1 MSLQSHDHV
10 ERIKHVRR
18 PKKSTAER
26 ARRQKEQKKRLVA
39 LGISQETAD
48 KLQPIEIRTLLK
60 RPLRAKQALKGKG
73 LAERPRTGRRAAAP
87 LPRRTRVRTRAAAP
101 NGAGGP
107 LPFST
112 QSRRSTVRRSCHS
125 FPRFHRA

>member
-48 KLQPIEIRTLLK
+48 KRQPIEIRTLLK

-73 LAERPRTGRRAAAP
+73 LA
-87 LPRRTRVRTRAAAP
+87 
-101 NGAGGP
+101 
-107 LPFST
+107 
-112 QSRRSTVRRSCHS
+112 
-125 FPRFHRA
+125 

>member
-10 ERIKHVRR
+10 ERVKHVRR

-73 LAERPRTGRRAAAP
+73 LA
-87 LPRRTRVRTRAAAP
+87 
-101 NGAGGP
+101 
-107 LPFST
+107 
-112 QSRRSTVRRSCHS
+112 
-125 FPRFHRA
+125 

>member
-1 MSLQSHDHV
+1 MSLQSHDHF
-10 ERIKHVRR
+10 ERVKHVRR
-18 PKKSTAER
+18 PKKSPAER

-73 LAERPRTGRRAAAP
+73 LA
-87 LPRRTRVRTRAAAP
+87 
-101 NGAGGP
+101 
-107 LPFST
+107 
-112 QSRRSTVRRSCHS
+112 
-125 FPRFHRA
+125 

>member
-1 MSLQSHDHV
+1 MSLQSHDHF
-10 ERIKHVRR
+10 ERVKHVRR

-48 KLQPIEIRTLLK
+48 KLQPLEIRTLLK

-73 LAERPRTGRRAAAP
+73 LA
-87 LPRRTRVRTRAAAP
+87 
-101 NGAGGP
+101 
-107 LPFST
+107 
-112 QSRRSTVRRSCHS
+112 
-125 FPRFHRA
+125 